1 MMHEHH
7 PLLGREIVTRPATPL
22 VIRAAA
28 DCTRFSLRIDPAAVA
43 SASEAL
49 GLKMPA
55 KIGELA
61 SSGERIAMCLGPD
74 EWYIIVPLAAQDDVQ
89 HAFAAL
95 YAKVPHSLVDISH
108 REVAIEIEGAGAAL
122 ALRSAIPFDV
132 DAMPVASGC
141 RTVFDKA
148 QIVFVRE
155 ATDSFR
161 IEVWRSFADH
171 VWGILRAASREIE
184 LDI

>member
-1 MMHEHH
+1 
-7 PLLGREIVTRPATPL
+7 
-22 VIRAAA
+22 
-28 DCTRFSLRIDPAAVA
+28 
-43 SASEAL
+43 
-49 GLKMPA
+49 
-55 KIGELA
+55 
-61 SSGERIAMCLGPD
+61 MCLGPD